1 MHYKFLQPK
10 EELTATQRKSLGLP
24 KTPPREKHP
33 DEAGPRI
40 YVNASQRVGADGSNS
55 YTGADLKEHPARA
68 GSMAAYNIKSK
79 GF

>member
-40 YVNASQRVGADGSNS
+40 YVNASQRDPYVPTELNAP
-55 YTGADLKEHPARA
+55 PARA